1 MKILPISSTPA
12 KPTVVELIMPTNN
25 IRHKSLKLRIYPNTQ
40 QEILINKTFGCCR
53 LIYNLH
59 LEERLKFYE
68 NNNLKEIKDKNERIK
83 ILKTFKPKTEKE
95 WKVEYPFMK
104 EVAAQSLQQSVRNC
118 ESAFNNFFSK
128 RTGFPK
134 FKSKKNNHQSYKEV
148 QCESRQLDVESHKI
162 KISKLG
168 WVNYKHKVFPKWFN
182 QVQALKSIT
191 VEKTPSGKYFAVC
204 LFEIENKI
212 YKIENREDSIG
223 LDFSPSECYVDS
235 NGQTGKNFGYK
246 PQKQKNIKTLRKY
259 QRQLARKTKG
269 SSNYRKARIK
279 LARIE
284 EYIAN
289 CRKDWIEKETLRL
302 VKSYDKVVVEDLN
315 LKGISSFLRNAK
327 NMNDTSWGTF
337 VERLIAK
344 GQDYN
349 CQVIKADRWFPS
361 SQLCSNCGYQYH
373 ELKLSEREWTCPIC
387 HEHHIRD
394 VNAAI
399 NLKNHV
405 PLERGKLMPVED
417 IEGKSNIAL
426 EALEYPMKQESHPS
440 LAGE

>member
-1 MKILPISSTPA
+1 MPID
-12 KPTVVELIMPTNN
+12 N
-25 IRHKSLKLRIYPNTQ
+25 IRHKSLRLRIYPNKS

-68 NNNLKEIKDKNERIK
+68 NNNLKNIKNKSERIK
-83 ILKTFKPKTEKE
+83 ILKTFKPKSEKE
-95 WKVEYPFMK
+95 WKVDYPFLK
-104 EVAAQSLQQSVRNC
+104 EVCAQSLQQARINC
-118 ESAFNNFFSK
+118 DNAFNNFFSK

-134 FKSKKNNHQSYKEV
+134 FKSKKNNRQSYRDV
-148 QCESRQLDVESHKI
+148 QYNLKRLSIEHHKI

-168 WVNYKHKVFPKWFN
+168 WVNFKHKVFPKWFN
-182 QVQALKSIT
+182 QVQELKSIT
-191 VEKTPSGKYFAVC
+191 VEKTPSGKYFVSC

-212 YKIENREDSIG
+212 KIILNREESIG

-235 NGQTGKNFGYK
+235 DGNTGKDFGYVA
-246 PQKQKNIKTLRKY
+246 QKQKNHKVLRKY

-289 CRKDWIEKETLRL
+289 CRRDWIEKETLRL
-302 VKSYDKVVVEDLN
+302 VKNYDKVVVEDLN
-315 LKGISSFLRNAK
+315 LKGISRFLSNAK
-327 NMNDTSWGTF
+327 NVVDVSWGTF
-337 VERLIAK
+337 VLRLEQK
-344 GQDYN
+344 GLDYSCN
-349 CQVIKADRWFPS
+349 VIKADRWFPS

-373 ELKLSEREWTCPIC
+373 ELTLDMREWTCPIC
-387 HEHHIRD
+387 HKHHIRD

-399 NLKNHV
+399 NLKNYV
-405 PLERGKLMPVED
+405 PSERGELMPVED
-417 IEGKSNIAL
+417 MEGVSNIIL
-426 EALEYPMKQESHPS
+426 EALEYSVKQETDR
-440 LAGE
+440 L